1 LPNKLKEITV
11 DPKPKEM
18 KTAKSIL
25 FRANLKGYGIVN
37 YDGGDQRFTFNA
49 LAKNQEKSRFD
60 NVTYA
65 KKQWTSMGEDGKCDY
80 KIIISSDCLK
90 HELFKEDVA
99 FQSPNIMHHK
109 SLLLNNIASPAML
122 LRGYMFA
129 TKEQT
134 LKRSGAIT
142 LTDAIQTCKAISS
155 LETFSRS
162 GEKITDENQSDTSFF
177 KKETIGDVS
186 YLTRGAIDLM
196 QLQLLS
202 TDQTFDRL
210 GLDPDLFEEYVKI
223 LSTRMVVDAKLGYY
237 KIKDSIIDI
246 PEYGVLFSNE
256 NVVELTKLF
265 LKKLLKFSIKKS
277 KAFADVVD
285 VEYKIIYDPLTDR
298 LNDENGWTILT
309 SDTLDSLTFEV
320 NDFYVP
326 VDYDEAQSVRTEM
339 NDNLKAVKAKSKAAK
354 DEKDAAKTKQKA
366 EKAGNDESK

>member
-1 LPNKLKEITV
+1 
-11 DPKPKEM
+11 M

-37 YDGGDQRFTFNA
+37 YDGGDQKFTFNA

-65 KKQWTSMGEDGKCDY
+65 KRQWTSMDENGKCDY

-122 LRGYMFA
+122 LRGYLFA
-129 TKEQT
+129 TKELT
-134 LKRSGAIT
+134 IKRSGAIT
-142 LTDAIQTCKAISS
+142 LTDAIQTCNALSS

-162 GEKITDENQSDTSFF
+162 GEKVSDENQSDTSFF
-177 KKETIGDVS
+177 KKETIGDIT

-202 TDQTFDRL
+202 TDQTFDRF
-210 GLDPDLFEEYVKI
+210 GLDPDLFEEYMKI
-223 LSTRMVVDAKLGYY
+223 LSTRMTVDAKLGYF
-237 KIKDSIIDI
+237 KINNSIIDI
-246 PEYGVLFSNE
+246 PEYGIFFSNE
-256 NVVELTKLF
+256 TVVELAKLF

-298 LNDENGWTILT
+298 LNDENGWTKLT
-309 SDTLDSLTFEV
+309 PDTLDSLTFNV
-320 NDFYVP
+320 HDFYVP
-326 VDYDEAQSVRTEM
+326 VDYDEAQTLRTEM

-354 DEKDAAKTKQKA
+354 DEKETAKAKQKA
-366 EKAGNDESK
+366 DKADVGESK